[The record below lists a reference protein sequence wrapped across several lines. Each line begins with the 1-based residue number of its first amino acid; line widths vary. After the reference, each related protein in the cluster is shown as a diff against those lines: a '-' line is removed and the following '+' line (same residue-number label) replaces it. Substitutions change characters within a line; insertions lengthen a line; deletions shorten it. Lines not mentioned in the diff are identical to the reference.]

1 MILIKNQG
9 CVACFEQN
17 AGHFAQDCPKK
28 NRNGRRYSAAN
39 PETRS
44 NIQSQVKGERVPIKP
59 FSQCTGRLIVGKKN
73 KSGKVEYMLLK
84 TPDTATSGE
93 KTREADGWSDVKAR

>member
-28 NRNGRRYSAAN
+28 NRNGRRYLAAN

-44 NIQSQVKGERVPIKP
+44 NIQSQVKGGSVP
-59 FSQCTGRLIVGKKN
+59 KN
-73 KSGKVEYMLLK
+73 HFLR
-84 TPDTATSGE
+84 A
-93 KTREADGWSDVKAR
+93 KAGC